1 MHLVVFYNVGNFY
14 LWNPGSWDLE
24 SGIQLKESQ
33 IPLMVESKNPSS
45 MGKFEIHNQN
55 TVLDYLT

>member
-1 MHLVVFYNVGNFY
+1 MLGIFY

-33 IPLMVESKNPSS
+33 IPLMVESKNPSF
-45 MGKFEIHNQN
+45 MGKFEIDNQN